1 MALGAA
7 TNNNAWQSAFVMW
20 LPIVGLLLGI
30 GLGVVFSVSVP
41 VEFARYTAIA
51 MLAAA
56 DSVVGAW
63 RSGLEDK
70 YNNRI
75 FLSGL
80 VVNMLLAA
88 SLTFV
93 GDRLGV
99 DLYIAAVVVF
109 GARLFNNL
117 AIIRR
122 HFIK

>member
-1 MALGAA
+1 
-7 TNNNAWQSAFVMW
+7 MW

-41 VEFARYTAIA
+41 IEFARYTAIA

-63 RSGLEDK
+63 RAGLEEK

>member
-1 MALGAA
+1 
-7 TNNNAWQSAFVMW
+7 MW

-30 GLGVVFSVSVP
+30 GLGVVLSVSVP

-63 RSGLEDK
+63 RAGLEDK

>member
-1 MALGAA
+1 
-7 TNNNAWQSAFVMW
+7 MW

-30 GLGVVFSVSVP
+30 GLGMVFSFSVP
-41 VEFARYTAIA
+41 VEYARYTAIA

-56 DSVVGAW
+56 DSTVGAW
-63 RSGLEDK
+63 RAGLDGT

-75 FLSGL
+75 FMSGL
-80 VVNMLLAA
+80 FVNMLLAA
-88 SLTFV
+88 SLTFL

-99 DLYIAAVVVF
+99 DLYLAAVVVF
-109 GARLFNNL
+109 GARLFNNH

>member
-1 MALGAA
+1 
-7 TNNNAWQSAFVMW
+7 MW

-30 GLGVVFSVSVP
+30 GIGVVFSVSVP

-56 DSVVGAW
+56 DSVVGAG
-63 RSGLEDK
+63 RAGLEAK

-80 VVNMLLAA
+80 IVNMLLAA

>member
-1 MALGAA
+1 
-7 TNNNAWQSAFVMW
+7 MW
-20 LPIVGLLLGI
+20 LPIIGLLLGI
-30 GLGVVFSVSVP
+30 ALGMVFSFSVP
-41 VEFARYTAIA
+41 MEYTRYTAIA

-56 DSVVGAW
+56 DSVIGAW
-63 RSGLEDK
+63 RAGLDGK

-80 VVNMLLAA
+80 LVNMLLAA
-88 SLTFV
+88 FLTFL

-99 DLYIAAVVVF
+99 DLYLAAVVVF

-122 HFIK
+122 HFIQ

>member
-1 MALGAA
+1 
-7 TNNNAWQSAFVMW
+7 MW

-30 GLGVVFSVSVP
+30 VVGIVTSFSVP
-41 VEFARYTAIA
+41 AEFARYTAIA

-63 RSGLEDK
+63 RSGLEQK
-70 YNNRI
+70 YSNRI

-80 VVNMLLAA
+80 LVNMILAA
-88 SLTFV
+88 SLTFL

-109 GARLFNNL
+109 GTRLFNNFAL
-117 AIIRR
+117 IRR
-122 HFIK
+122 HFIQ

>member
-1 MALGAA
+1 
-7 TNNNAWQSAFVMW
+7 MW
-20 LPIVGLLLGI
+20 LPIIGLLLGI

-63 RSGLEDK
+63 RAGLEEK

-80 VVNMLLAA
+80 VVNMMLAA

-122 HFIK
+122 HFIQ

>member
-1 MALGAA
+1 
-7 TNNNAWQSAFVMW
+7 MW

-30 GLGVVFSVSVP
+30 GLGVVFAVSVP
-41 VEFARYTAIA
+41 VEFARYTASA

>member
-1 MALGAA
+1 
-7 TNNNAWQSAFVMW
+7 MW

-63 RSGLEDK
+63 RAGLEDK

>member
-1 MALGAA
+1 
-7 TNNNAWQSAFVMW
+7 MW

-30 GLGVVFSVSVP
+30 ALGLVTSFSVP
-41 VEFARYTAIA
+41 VDYARYTAIA

-70 YNNRI
+70 YSNRI
-75 FLSGL
+75 FMSGL
-80 VVNMLLAA
+80 LVNMVLAA
-88 SLTFV
+88 SLTFF

-99 DLYIAAVVVF
+99 DLYLAAVVVF
-109 GARLFNNL
+109 GTRLFSNF

-122 HFIK
+122 HFVR

>member
-1 MALGAA
+1 
-7 TNNNAWQSAFVMW
+7 MW
-20 LPIVGLLLGI
+20 LPIIGLLLGI
-30 GLGVVFSVSVP
+30 ALGMVFSFSVP
-41 VEFARYTAIA
+41 VEYTRYTAIS

-63 RSGLEDK
+63 RAGLDGK

-80 VVNMLLAA
+80 LVNMLLAA
-88 SLTFV
+88 FLTFL

-99 DLYIAAVVVF
+99 DLYLAAVVVF

-122 HFIK
+122 HFIQ

>member
-1 MALGAA
+1 MAVQVE
-7 TNNNAWQSAFVMW
+7 TMW
-20 LPIVGLLLGI
+20 LPIVGLLLGVAL
-30 GLGVVFSVSVP
+30 GLVTSFSVP
-41 VEFARYTAIA
+41 AEYARYTAIA

-63 RSGLEDK
+63 RAGLEEK

-75 FLSGL
+75 FVSGL
-80 VVNMLLAA
+80 LVNMLLSA
-88 SLTFV
+88 SLTFL

-109 GARLFNNL
+109 GTRLFNNL

-122 HFIK
+122 HFIQ

>member
-1 MALGAA
+1 
-7 TNNNAWQSAFVMW
+7 MW

-63 RSGLEDK
+63 RAGLEEK

>member
-1 MALGAA
+1 MWFPIIGLLVGIALG
-7 TNNNAWQSAFVMW
+7 
-20 LPIVGLLLGI
+20 LL
-30 GLGVVFSVSVP
+30 FSFTVP
-41 VEFARYTAIA
+41 LEYARYTALAI
-51 MLAAA
+51 LAAA

-63 RSGLEDK
+63 RAGLEGK

-75 FLSGL
+75 FLSGFF
-80 VVNMLLAA
+80 VNMLLAA
-88 SLTFV
+88 CLTYV

-109 GARLFNNL
+109 GTRLFNNL

>member
-1 MALGAA
+1 
-7 TNNNAWQSAFVMW
+7 MW
-20 LPIVGLLLGI
+20 LPIIGLLLGI
-30 GLGVVFSVSVP
+30 ALGMVFSFSVP
-41 VEFARYTAIA
+41 AEYARYTAIA

-63 RSGLEDK
+63 RAGLEGK
-70 YNNRI
+70 YNNRV

-80 VVNMLLAA
+80 SVNMLLAA
-88 SLTFV
+88 FLTFL

>member
-1 MALGAA
+1 
-7 TNNNAWQSAFVMW
+7 MW

-41 VEFARYTAIA
+41 IEFARYTAIA

-63 RSGLEDK
+63 RAGLEDK

>member
-1 MALGAA
+1 
-7 TNNNAWQSAFVMW
+7 MW

-30 GLGVVFSVSVP
+30 ALGVVFSVSVP
-41 VEFARYTAIA
+41 IEFARYTAIA

-63 RSGLEDK
+63 RAALDDN

>member
-1 MALGAA
+1 
-7 TNNNAWQSAFVMW
+7 MW
-20 LPIVGLLLGI
+20 LPVVGLLLGI
-30 GLGVVFSVSVP
+30 ALGIVTSFSVP
-41 VEFARYTAIA
+41 AEFARYTAIA

-63 RSGLEDK
+63 RSGLDDK

-88 SLTFV
+88 SLTFL

-99 DLYIAAVVVF
+99 ELYIAAVVAF
-109 GARLFNNL
+109 GTRLFNNL

-122 HFIK
+122 HFIQ